1 MVRIAIIGG
10 GIGGL
15 TAAIALR
22 QVGLEP
28 DVYEQASALL
38 DVGAAI
44 AVWPNAMRV
53 LDHLGLSTKVLEHSG
68 VMDEIHWLD
77 QRGRPIN
84 KVRISEHSEPTSQ
97 PAVALHRADLQ
108 HILFSALP
116 PASVHLG
123 SSLLD

>member
-15 TAAIALR
+15 TTAIALR

-28 DVYEQASALL
+28 DVYEQAPILL

-53 LDHLGLSTKVLEHSG
+53 LEHLGLSKQILDHAG
-68 VMDEIHWLD
+68 VMNEIHWLD
-77 QRGRPIN
+77 QGGRPIN
-84 KVRISEHSEPTSQ
+84 KIRIVEHSEQHSP

-108 HILFSALP
+108 HILL
-116 PASVHLG
+116 
-123 SSLLD
+123 